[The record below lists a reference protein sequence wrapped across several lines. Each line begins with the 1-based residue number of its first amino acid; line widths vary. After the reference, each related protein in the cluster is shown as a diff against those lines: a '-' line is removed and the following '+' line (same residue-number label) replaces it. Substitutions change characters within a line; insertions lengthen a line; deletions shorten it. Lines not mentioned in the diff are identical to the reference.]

1 MLHIDRNKLIPI
13 IHKMIEGQGF
23 WGKIGEA
30 ALVADETNLEILVN
44 AFPKAFEGQAK
55 EKPRWTPRLY
65 ISKTVKTA
73 R

>member
-1 MLHIDRNKLIPI
+1 MPSINRSALIPV

-30 ALVADETNLEILVN
+30 ALVADEVNLEILVK
-44 AFPKAFEGQAK
+44 AYPKAFEGQAK
-55 EKPRWTPRLY
+55 ETRRWTPQLF
-65 ISKTVKTA
+65 ISKMGKTE